1 MSRHRSETP
10 TELDPVIA
18 AELHALE
25 AALAGAPSADPEL
38 LALVAAVRADAPA
51 PEHAFRRELDARVAA
66 GFPPAGG
73 PRAWLA
79 TAQGWAGAHRRLL
92 LPALGAAAS
101 LLIVL
106 LVAAASLHGGGAG
119 RPAGAG
125 VAGAPQAVSAE
136 RAPSAG
142 AAGAAAAP
150 AAPAGG
156 GTTAGPP
163 PARSADSTAKAV
175 PAPSVGASTAP
186 SLVTPAPPIT
196 LPGPTPVPPG
206 TPRKVERSTQ
216 LALRTSADRLQT
228 VADGVVR
235 VTQAAGGFVQQ
246 SSVDATDQGGTAD
259 FQLSVPSAQA
269 DAVLA
274 RLSRLAHVSSL
285 SQSSTDIT
293 AGFVSTA
300 AQLADARAE
309 RRALLKA
316 LAGARTPAGIAR
328 LKARIAANHR
338 QIALLEA
345 QRRDLRRRADNTTI
359 VVTVTARGAAPRGTG
374 HGGGGWT
381 PRDAA
386 HDALR
391 VLEVAAGV
399 LLIALAVTV
408 PLGLLALPAL
418 FGARAARRR
427 RREHALDP
435 A

>member
-25 AALAGAPSADPEL
+25 AALAGAPSADPDL

-66 GFPPAGG
+66 GFPPTGG
-73 PRAWLA
+73 PRTWLT
-79 TAQGWAGAHRRLL
+79 TAQGWAGTHRRLL

-101 LLIVL
+101 LLLVL
-106 LVAAASLHGGGAG
+106 VVAAASLHGGGAG

-125 VAGAPQAVSAE
+125 GPQAVSAE

-142 AAGAAAAP
+142 AAATS
-150 AAPAGG
+150 AGG
-156 GTTAGPP
+156 GTTYAPP
-163 PARSADSTAKAV
+163 PARSADSAAKTAPGA
-175 PAPSVGASTAP
+175 SVGASTAP
-186 SLVTPAPPIT
+186 SLATPAPPIV

-246 SSVDATDQGGTAD
+246 SSVDATDRGGTAV

-285 SQSSTDIT
+285 SQASTDIT

-309 RRALLKA
+309 RRALLRA

-338 QIALLEA
+338 QIAMLEA
-345 QRRDLRRRADNTTI
+345 QRRDLRRRADNVTFM
-359 VVTVTARGAAPRGTG
+359 VTVTARGAAPRGTG
-374 HGGGGWT
+374 HGGGGWS

-399 LLIALAVTV
+399 LLIALAAAV
-408 PLGLLALPAL
+408 PVGLLAVPAL